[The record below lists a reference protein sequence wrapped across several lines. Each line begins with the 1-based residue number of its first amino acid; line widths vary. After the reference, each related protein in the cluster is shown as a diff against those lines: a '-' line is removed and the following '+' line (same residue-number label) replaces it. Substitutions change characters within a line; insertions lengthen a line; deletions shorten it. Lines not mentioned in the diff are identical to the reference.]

1 MEVELSP
8 QVHLFWL
15 LILLLTTENLPSPN
29 HMTQRVPSAAR
40 LRPLIH
46 QETILPGHHE
56 KPRSFPNTSVPM
68 PKPRPSCRE
77 ERENELISQFDFLKK
92 KRKYHKCAEEKE
104 ENRDTS
110 IKLILSLWISDT
122 SLIGP
127 HLW

>member
-1 MEVELSP
+1 MEVEVSP
-8 QVHLFWL
+8 QVHLFFL

-29 HMTQRVPSAAR
+29 HMTQRVPSAAL

-77 ERENELISQFDFLKK
+77 ERETKLISQLDFLKK
-92 KRKYHKCAEEKE
+92 KIKITNVQNK
-104 ENRDTS
+104 RDTL
-110 IKLILSLWISDT
+110 IKLILSLSISDM

-127 HLW
+127 HL